1 MSDENTTKIEEDYID
16 PSNLAAL
23 EEALQPARV
32 EFPLTLPNGKK
43 ILIPLQVGGFALGM
57 EASRGERFKD
67 NEVNDP
73 DKTRRIFMKK
83 MNSCLLDGWRI
94 VDDVTRTL
102 SSAAQLLAQRK
113 VPVSIIRNSD
123 WNLMNETAFPGV
135 ISSTPESIQDRANAI
150 RNESVPIVSSTGDTE
165 QSGV

>member
-1 MSDENTTKIEEDYID
+1 MSEENAAKIEEEYID

-23 EEALQPARV
+23 EEATKPQRV

-73 DKTRRIFMKK
+73 DKSRRIFIKK
-83 MNSCLLDGWRI
+83 MNFCLLDGWHI
-94 VDDVTRTL
+94 VDDVGRKL
-102 SSAAQLLAQRK
+102 GGPAQLLAQRK
-113 VPVSIIRNSD
+113 IPVSIIRNRD
-123 WNLMNETAFPGV
+123 WNDMNETAFPGV
-135 ISSTPESIQDRANAI
+135 ISSTAESVQDRANAI
-150 RNESVPIVSSTGDTE
+150 RNEAKE
-165 QSGV
+165 L